1 MAGRDSELVRSY
13 ARLSARRHEL
23 VLAYPWQHEEE
34 LTFRLPKGWQ
44 VASAPETQSL
54 EGPFG
59 RFRLEVVAE
68 AGVVRV
74 RSALEVARVRVTP
87 ADYPRFRA
95 FLAEVDAAI
104 AQRVLV
110 TSGAGS

>member
-1 MAGRDSELVRSY
+1 MAD
-13 ARLSARRHEL
+13 
-23 VLAYPWQHEEE
+23 EEE
-34 LTFRLPKGWQ
+34 LTFRLPTGWQ
-44 VASAPETQSL
+44 VASVPETQSL

-59 RFRLEVVAE
+59 RFRLEAVAE

-74 RSALEVARVRVTP
+74 RSTLEVARVRVTP

-104 AQRVLV
+104 AQR
-110 TSGAGS
+110 GW